1 MKLLLGNDEIL
12 FQFLSYNS
20 IVILYKNTF
29 YNYDELQMSSC
40 AVYFILNTVLVYIN
54 RKLVHAEYISIC
66 CNASNTCHKHMRE
79 KQL

>member
-12 FQFLSYNS
+12 FRFLSYNS

-40 AVYFILNTVLVYIN
+40 AVYFILNTVLVVCFVPWVIDHNIGY
-54 RKLVHAEYISIC
+54 KS
-66 CNASNTCHKHMRE
+66 
-79 KQL
+79 